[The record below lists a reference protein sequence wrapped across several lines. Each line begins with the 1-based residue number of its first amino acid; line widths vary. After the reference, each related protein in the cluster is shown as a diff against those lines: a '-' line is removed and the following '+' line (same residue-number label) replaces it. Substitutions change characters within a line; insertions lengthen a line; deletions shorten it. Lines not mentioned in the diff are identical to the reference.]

1 MDANKPTETKKDL
14 KERNKTRR
22 ETLGKFFYDLAK
34 VSFTVLVVGIPAT
47 LLKTELYD
55 NEVLIALIAA
65 GIAFTLAF
73 AKIGDNILK

>member
-1 MDANKPTETKKDL
+1 MDANKPTETKKDV

-65 GIAFTLAF
+65 GIAFTLEF